1 MCEYWFEKDQSR
13 IRDLRPDTL
22 SQLLN
27 HANVGPGGRYLV
39 VDDASGLIVAAML
52 SRMGGKIL
60 RPLRERI
67 AERLYFIGEGRVMT
81 ICDTDSPPAYPVM
94 NNMNFNPNFV
104 NGVLLSLNWATADED
119 YVPSKCSLHMFEIHS
134 NTELVVVPPSELPSD
149 EIKSDRQKSR
159 LRKRKGINDALN
171 NTRDE
176 LFAGEFDA
184 YVY

>member
-1 MCEYWFEKDQSR
+1 
-13 IRDLRPDTL
+13 
-22 SQLLN
+22 
-27 HANVGPGGRYLV
+27 
-39 VDDASGLIVAAML
+39 
-52 SRMGGKIL
+52 
-60 RPLRERI
+60 
-67 AERLYFIGEGRVMT
+67 MT

-119 YVPSKCSLHMFEIHS
+119 YIPSKCSLHTLEIHS

-159 LRKRKGINDALN
+159 LRKRKSINDALN